1 MKNSSVPFSVPFSPV
16 TLEGRRVRLEPLSLA
31 HLPALQAAGAHD
43 ELWPYFV
50 WSFAA
55 PEAMKRFVE
64 TALADQQA
72 GTALPFAIIEV
83 ATGETVGSTRFG
95 AIDRHHRRAECGWT
109 WLTPARQRGPLNT
122 EMKYLML
129 RHAFEVLGWLRVEF
143 KTDALNAKSRR
154 ALERIGATQEGIF
167 RNHMVMHTGKIR
179 DSVWFSVIDRDW
191 PRVKRQL
198 EQLMA
203 VGRHAHAAGSVGK

>member
-1 MKNSSVPFSVPFSPV
+1 MSLTPFEAV
-16 TLEGRRVRLEPLSLA
+16 TLAGRHVRLEPLSRA
-31 HLPALQAAGAHD
+31 HLPALQAAGAD
-43 ELWPYFV
+43 EKLWTYFV

-64 TALADQQA
+64 SALADQQA
-72 GTALPFAIIEV
+72 GTALPFAIVDV
-83 ATGETVGSTRFG
+83 ASGATVGSTRFG
-95 AIDRHHRRAECGWT
+95 MIDRHHRRAAIGWT
-109 WLTPARQRGPLNT
+109 WLAPAHQRGALNT

-129 RHAFEVLGWLRVEF
+129 RHAFEALGLLRVEF
-143 KTDALNAKSRR
+143 KTDVLNEKSRR

-191 PRVKRQL
+191 PRVKQRL
-198 EQLMA
+198 EALMA
-203 VGRHAHAAGSVGK
+203 RHDGARAA

>member
-1 MKNSSVPFSVPFSPV
+1 MENRTGSFPPV
-16 TLEGRRVRLEPLSLA
+16 TLEGRHVRLEPLSLA
-31 HLPALQAAGAHD
+31 HLPALQAAGAHE

-50 WSFAA
+50 WSFAR
-55 PEAMKRFVE
+55 PEAMKKFVE

-72 GTALPFAIIEV
+72 GTALPFAVVEA
-83 ATGETVGSTRFG
+83 ATGTPVGSTRFG

-109 WLTPARQRGPLNT
+109 WLTPSRQRGPLNT

-129 RHAFEVLGWLRVEF
+129 RHAFEVLGLLRVEF

-167 RNHMVMHTGKIR
+167 RKHMVMHTGKIR
-179 DSVWFSVIDRDW
+179 DSVYFSVVDSDW
-191 PRVKRQL
+191 PRVKQHL
-198 EQLMA
+198 EALMSPLPA
-203 VGRHAHAAGSVGK
+203 KRGEG